1 VNLDHAEVFAALA
14 IAGVAA
20 IWRAASLQGEIS
32 KEWSERVTDTKVA
45 LEDRATTELLEMQ
58 AAITRL
64 FGAGSGSPPR
74 LATLDPG
81 LLSEKASAFQ
91 KTLAIS
97 SRLERNFQLLLRV
110 GPLLV
115 IASAAFLVGVAAI
128 YLDNSDL
135 APSQILRVG
144 GEIIGG
150 VGVAFG
156 VLLLIAYVVLNQRL
170 SGAEIR
176 GRETVGQ

>member
-1 VNLDHAEVFAALA
+1 MNLDHAEVFAALA

-20 IWRAASLQGEIS
+20 LWRAASMRGDIS
-32 KEWSERVTDTKVA
+32 KEWDERVTDTKVA

-58 AAITRL
+58 SEITRI
-64 FGAGSGSPPR
+64 FGAGAGSPPR
-74 LATLDPG
+74 LATLNPG
-81 LLSEKASAFQ
+81 LLAEKASAFQ

-97 SRLERNFQLLLRV
+97 SRLDRDFRLLLQV

-115 IASAAFLVGVAAI
+115 VAAAAFLVGVAAT

-135 APSQILRVG
+135 APSSALRLAGELVG
-144 GEIIGG
+144 GA
-150 VGVAFG
+150 GVAFG
-156 VLLLIAYVVLNQRL
+156 ILLVIAYVVLSQRL

-176 GRETVGQ
+176 GREGSRQ